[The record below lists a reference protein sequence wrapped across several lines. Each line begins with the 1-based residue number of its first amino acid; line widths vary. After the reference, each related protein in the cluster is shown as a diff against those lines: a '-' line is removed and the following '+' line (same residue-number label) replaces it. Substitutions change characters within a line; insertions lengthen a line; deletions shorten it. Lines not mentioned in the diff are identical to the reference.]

1 MSAHKR
7 IKQHFGRF
15 GFFSY
20 MLGWAVL
27 KITGWRA
34 VGEDRIPEVP
44 RIVGVYAPHTSG
56 TDVFFMLAY
65 SCVTRRKA
73 NFLVKSEAN
82 RGILGRMLALFGA
95 VFIERRGKLGLVRQ
109 AVDAMRESG
118 AMYLLISPE
127 GTREKVGYWKTGFYY
142 IALEAGTP
150 IALTYS
156 DYAKKEVGVGLILY
170 PTGDIEADMAKIRAF
185 YENVTPRY
193 PERSGPVRVKSEAQ
207 SGTAG
212 NAA

>member
-1 MSAHKR
+1 MSVHKR

-15 GFFSY
+15 GFFWY
-20 MLGWAVL
+20 MLGWTVL

-34 VGEDRIPEVP
+34 VGEERIPDAP

-56 TDVFFMLAY
+56 MDVFFMLAY

-95 VFIERRGKLGLVRQ
+95 VFIERRGKLGFVRQ
-109 AVDAMRESG
+109 AADAMRQSG
-118 AMYLLISPE
+118 HMYLLISPE
-127 GTREKVGYWKTGFYY
+127 GTRKKVDYWRTGFYY
-142 IALEAGTP
+142 IALEAGAP
-150 IALTYS
+150 MALTYA

-185 YENVTPRY
+185 YANVTPRY
-193 PERSGPVRVKSEAQ
+193 PERTGPVHVKSEAQ

-212 NAA
+212 DVA